1 MNIGKYIFA
10 IIVSLLVSQKTVGQV
25 DSVYTGEPKIKD
37 DKKKQQKSERFKSI
51 QDKITYGGMIMPGF
65 YASQYGNVVYVTANP
80 NIGYRLTDEFTI
92 GLGLNYSYTSLKNR
106 YGKYTQSIYGPGAF
120 GRYKIFDR
128 VFLQVQYDK
137 LNQPD
142 YYSGTDK
149 RIWVDYLY
157 AGGGYFQSFGEN
169 AGLMYSILYN
179 LTPGRNSIYYNP
191 LIQIGFVAG
200 F

>member
-1 MNIGKYIFA
+1 MNIHKHIFV
-10 IIVSLLVSQKTVGQV
+10 IIGLLLLSQKVAGQV
-25 DSVYTGEPKIKD
+25 DSVYTGEPKSKD
-37 DKKKQQKSERFKSI
+37 GKKTQAKTDRFKSI
-51 QDKITYGGMIMPGF
+51 KDKITYGGYIMPGF
-65 YASQYGNVVYVTANP
+65 YSSRYGNVFYVTANP
-80 NIGYRLTDEFTI
+80 NIGYRLTEKFTI
-92 GLGLNYSYTSLKNR
+92 GVGLNYSYTSLKNQS
-106 YGKYTQSIYGPGAF
+106 GKYTQSIYGPSAF

-128 VFLQVQYDK
+128 AFLQVQYNK

-157 AGGGYFQSFGEN
+157 AGGGYFQAFSDN
-169 AGLMYSILYN
+169 AGIMYSIMYN

>member
-1 MNIGKYIFA
+1 MNIGKYFFV
-10 IIVSLLVSQKTVGQV
+10 IIISLMASQIVVGQV
-25 DSVYTGEPKIKD
+25 DSVYTGEPKSKD
-37 DKKKQQKSERFKSI
+37 DKKKQPKSDRFKTI
-51 QDKITYGGMIMPGF
+51 KDNITYGGFIMPGF

-80 NIGYRLTDEFTI
+80 NIGYRITDEFTVGM
-92 GLGLNYSYTSLKNR
+92 GLTYSYTSLKNQ
-106 YGKYTQSIYGPGAF
+106 YGKYSQSIYGPGVF

-128 VFLQVQYDK
+128 AFLQIQYDK

-142 YYSGTDK
+142 YYSGNDK
-149 RIWVDYLY
+149 RTWVEYLY

-169 AGLMYSILYN
+169 SGLMYSILYN

-191 LIQIGFVAG
+191 LIQIGFVSG

>member
-10 IIVSLLVSQKTVGQV
+10 IIISLLVSQNIIGQV
-25 DSVYTGEPKIKD
+25 DSVYTGEPKSKD
-37 DKKKQQKSERFKSI
+37 GKKQPPKSDRFKSI
-51 QDKITYGGMIMPGF
+51 KDNITYGGYIMPGY
-65 YASQYGNVVYVTANP
+65 YASRYGNVFYITANP
-80 NIGYRLTDEFTI
+80 NIGYRVSEKFTV
-92 GLGLNYSYTSLKNR
+92 GVGLNYSYTSLKNQ
-106 YGKYTQSIYGPGAF
+106 YGKYSQSIYGPNAY
-120 GRYKIFDR
+120 GRYKIFDHA
-128 VFLQVQYDK
+128 FLQVQYNK

-157 AGGGYFQSFGEN
+157 AGGGYYQSFSEN

-179 LTPGRNSIYYNP
+179 LTPGRNSLYYNP
-191 LIQIGFVAG
+191 LIQIGFVVG